1 MMENQIG
8 NIPSFLEVEIFF
20 DQKGFK
26 AKDAI
31 AFFDDYSE
39 RNWKGRRG
47 VLVKNWR
54 AKALDWMWQR
64 QRTRPYLRSK
74 SKLMILENLEGD

>member
-1 MMENQIG
+1 MTENRTG
-8 NIPSFLEVEIFF
+8 DIPKLLEIKIFF
-20 DQKGFK
+20 DQKGFETH
-26 AKDAI
+26 DAI
-31 AFFDDYSE
+31 AFFDEYSE

-47 VLVKNWR
+47 VWVKNWR

-74 SKLMILENLEGD
+74 SKLMIL

>member
-1 MMENQIG
+1 MRENEEPE
-8 NIPSFLEVEIFF
+8 IPTLFEVNIFF
-20 DQKGFK
+20 SQKGFREES
-26 AKDAI
+26 AET
-31 AFFDDYSE
+31 FFSEYSE

-47 VLVKNWR
+47 IEVENWR

-74 SKLMILENLEGD
+74 SKLMNL